1 MNLKYLIRMPAI
13 LISGILAGIIFLWL
27 AFLIPDKLIYEHSAE
42 SVEIFTGEGL
52 YPFVG
57 NTPAEELDNWTDSL
71 MLHTACYQKEDA
83 SALECAVAAYRPV
96 YQDADPITSFRMDV
110 KGIDDGMEITSYA
123 RYWHGY
129 LVFLRPLLFF
139 MDYRGIRALI
149 NLGVVFTLLLITGTL
164 IRQKRYCLILPF
176 LCTALFLRP
185 LAIAFS
191 IQFSSVYY
199 VMIFSLFL
207 ILVCRNQMEQDGRY
221 LYLFLINGMI
231 TAYLD
236 LLTYPAA
243 ALGIPMVFFLAT
255 GKMVNFL
262 EMCIFEYDDKREKEL
277 IRKAEYSEGMK
288 EGERIGREAGKK
300 EEAERIFKIYQ
311 LFRANYT
318 ENQIKEKLGMNVE
331 EVRKILERFK

>member
-1 MNLKYLIRMPAI
+1 
-13 LISGILAGIIFLWL
+13 
-27 AFLIPDKLIYEHSAE
+27 
-42 SVEIFTGEGL
+42 
-52 YPFVG
+52 
-57 NTPAEELDNWTDSL
+57 
-71 MLHTACYQKEDA
+71 
-83 SALECAVAAYRPV
+83 
-96 YQDADPITSFRMDV
+96 
-110 KGIDDGMEITSYA
+110 MEITSYA

-243 ALGIPMVFFLAT
+243 ALEFHWYFSWQR
-255 GKMVNFL
+255 GKWL
-262 EMCIFEYDDKREKEL
+262 TSLKT
-277 IRKAEYSEGMK
+277 AH
-288 EGERIGREAGKK
+288 RI
-300 EEAERIFKIYQ
+300 
-311 LFRANYT
+311 LVT
-318 ENQIKEKLGMNVE
+318 LVTS
-331 EVRKILERFK
+331 

>member
-13 LISGILAGIIFLWL
+13 LISGILAGTIFLWL
-27 AFLIPDKLIYEHSAE
+27 AFLIPDKLIYEHGAE

-71 MLHTACYQKEDA
+71 MIHTACYQKEDA
-83 SALECAVAAYRPV
+83 SALERAVAAYRPV

-110 KGIDDGMEITSYA
+110 KGIDNGMEITSYA

-139 MDYRGIRALI
+139 MDYQGIRALT
-149 NLGVVFTLLLITGTL
+149 NLGVVFTLLLIIGTL

-243 ALGIPMVFFLAT
+243 ALGIPLVFFLAT

-262 EMCIFEYDDKREKEL
+262 EKRHTAFSL
-277 IRKAEYSEGMK
+277 
-288 EGERIGREAGKK
+288 
-300 EEAERIFKIYQ
+300 
-311 LFRANYT
+311 L
-318 ENQIKEKLGMNVE
+318 
-331 EVRKILERFK
+331 

>member
-83 SALECAVAAYRPV
+83 SALECAVDAYRPV

-243 ALGIPMVFFLAT
+243 ALGIPLVFFLAT

-262 EMCIFEYDDKREKEL
+262 EF
-277 IRKAEYSEGMK
+277 
-288 EGERIGREAGKK
+288 
-300 EEAERIFKIYQ
+300 
-311 LFRANYT
+311 
-318 ENQIKEKLGMNVE
+318 V
-331 EVRKILERFK
+331 

>member
-1 MNLKYLIRMPAI
+1 MI
-13 LISGILAGIIFLWL
+13 
-27 AFLIPDKLIYEHSAE
+27 
-42 SVEIFTGEGL
+42 
-52 YPFVG
+52 
-57 NTPAEELDNWTDSL
+57 
-71 MLHTACYQKEDA
+71 HTACYQKEDA
-83 SALECAVAAYRPV
+83 SALERAVAAYRPV

-110 KGIDDGMEITSYA
+110 KGIDNGMEITSYA

-139 MDYRGIRALI
+139 MDYQGIRALT
-149 NLGVVFTLLLITGTL
+149 NLGVVFTLLLIIGTL

-243 ALGIPMVFFLAT
+243 ALGIPLVFFLAT

-262 EMCIFEYDDKREKEL
+262 EKRHTAFSL
-277 IRKAEYSEGMK
+277 
-288 EGERIGREAGKK
+288 
-300 EEAERIFKIYQ
+300 
-311 LFRANYT
+311 L
-318 ENQIKEKLGMNVE
+318 
-331 EVRKILERFK
+331 